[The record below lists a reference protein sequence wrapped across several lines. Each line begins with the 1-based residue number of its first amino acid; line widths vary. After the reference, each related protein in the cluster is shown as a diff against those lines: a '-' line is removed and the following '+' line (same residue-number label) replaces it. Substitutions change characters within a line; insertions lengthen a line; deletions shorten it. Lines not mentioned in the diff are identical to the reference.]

1 MVGGRLTRKQKE
13 SNDFQWYKDNIN
25 NFCKRTENYIF
36 DFLEDETSVGNDKH
50 RMKSNY
56 NLFNN
61 KVSVRDFESMCYP
74 FGKDSSDSKSNF
86 IHKDIVSGKIK
97 ALIGMEMRRPFS
109 FKVLA
114 TNPEATTRKEQEEF
128 NQIRD
133 FVIQEI
139 TAPIRQQIEQE
150 KQLELAK
157 QNQKEPLSEEQIV
170 QLNQQVQQQIEQE
183 VKART
188 PQEVKL
194 YMEREHQDPA
204 EILAHQILEYLKEK
218 EDIRNK
224 FNLAWKHGLL
234 SSKEIFRACIEN
246 KEPVL
251 KVINPLY
258 FDCGEFDHNIEDAEW
273 ASYDEFL
280 TVSEIVNRFGEVLT
294 NQDIDD
300 LYDKVSKRDSDLY
313 LQDVFSDEKSSD
325 RIRVSHCEWKALKPV
340 KFIQGVDLNTGE
352 SYEVI
357 VDEEYKLNEEAGDI
371 SQETIWVVSK
381 FEGYKI
387 DNDLYLYLREVPGQ
401 YFNIDNPTKC
411 KLSYIGC
418 YYDALN
424 SEPTSVMDRIKHY
437 NYLYDKILYRIE
449 KLIDSDKGKILGLN
463 ASLIPLKS
471 ANISLPQWFH
481 YTFENQVALLNPNEE
496 GARQSDITQSIKEI
510 DLSLISDIKKYVE
523 LADYIERRCGE
534 SVGITRQI
542 EGQIGSNEAVRNT
555 QQAIIQSANIL
566 EPYFEMHNIVKKNAL
581 QTLIETAKVA
591 YATYQ
596 PKYITYILDD
606 FSQKMLQIDYDLL
619 ENSTYGVFVSNS
631 MKSDEA
637 LQMVRQLSHAAMQN
651 QAVEMSD
658 IMKVM
663 RSESITEAEE
673 LLKKAEKERRELARQ
688 QQESEQQAQQQLQQ
702 AQQDFEKEKMY
713 MEHQFKME
721 EIEKKGELE
730 IQKQTIL
737 SIGFNEDKD
746 LDKDGTPDVLE
757 VAKFGVDAEIKQRN
771 LELQEAKLEQQKKE
785 HEDNLKRQDRKLD
798 IDNKKAQTQ
807 ILKSSITTK

>member
-13 SNDFQWYKDNIN
+13 SNDYQWYKDNIN
-25 NFCKRTENYIF
+25 NFCSRTENYIF
-36 DFLEDETSVGNDKH
+36 DFLEDETFVGNDKH

-56 NLFNN
+56 DLFNN
-61 KVSVRDFESMCYP
+61 KVNMKDFEAMCYP
-74 FGKDSSDSKSNF
+74 FGKDSGKPKANF
-86 IHKDIVSGKIK
+86 THKDIVSGKIK

-139 TAPIRQQIEQE
+139 TAPIRQQIMQE
-150 KQLELAK
+150 KQNS
-157 QNQKEPLSEEQIV
+157 QQQVPEEQLS
-170 QLNQQVQQQIEQE
+170 QEIEQE
-183 VKART
+183 VQART

-204 EILAHQILEYLKEK
+204 ELLAHQILEYLKEK

-258 FDCGEFDHNIEDAEW
+258 FDCGEFEHNIEDAEW

-280 TVSEIVNRFGEVLT
+280 TVSEIVNRFGDVLT
-294 NQDIDD
+294 SQDIDD
-300 LYDKVSKRDSDLY
+300 LYEKVQSRGTELY
-313 LQDVFSDEKSSD
+313 LQDVFSDNRSSD
-325 RIRVSHCEWKALKPV
+325 RIRVTHCEWKALKPI
-340 KFIQGVDLNTGE
+340 KFIQGIDLITGE
-352 SYEVI
+352 PYEVV
-357 VDEEYKLNEEAGDI
+357 VDEEYKLNKEAGDI
-371 SQETIWVVSK
+371 SQETIWVVSRY
-381 FEGYKI
+381 EGYKI

-401 YFNIDNPTKC
+401 YFDMENPTKC

-437 NYLYDKILYRIE
+437 NYLYDTILYRIE
-449 KLIDSDKGKILGLN
+449 NLINSDKGKILGLN
-463 ASLIPLKS
+463 SALIPLKS
-471 ANISLPQWFH
+471 AKVTLDQWFY
-481 YTFENQVALLNPNEE
+481 YTFENQIALLNPNEE
-496 GARQSDITQSIKEI
+496 GTRQTDITQAVKEI

-534 SVGITRQI
+534 SVGITKQI

-566 EPYFEMHNIVKKNAL
+566 EPYFEMHNIVKRNAL
-581 QTLIETAKVA
+581 QSLIEIAKVA

-596 PKYITYILDD
+596 PKYLTYALDD
-606 FSQKMLQIDYDLL
+606 FSQRMLQIDYDLL

-637 LQMVRQLSHAAMQN
+637 LQMVRQLAHAAMQN
-651 QAVEMSD
+651 QAIEMSD
-658 IMKVM
+658 VMKVM

-702 AQQDFEKEKMY
+702 AKQDFEKEKMY

-737 SIGFNEDKD
+737 SIGFNENKD

-771 LELQEAKLEQQKKE
+771 IELQEAKLEQQKKE
-785 HEDNLKRQDRKLD
+785 HEDNLKQQDKKLQ
-798 IDNKKAQTQ
+798 IEEKKAKNQV
-807 ILKSSITTK
+807 LKSSVNAD

>member
-13 SNDFQWYKDNIN
+13 SNDYQWYKDNIN
-25 NFCKRTENYIF
+25 NFCSRTENYIF
-36 DFLEDETSVGNDKH
+36 DFLEDETFVGNDKH

-56 NLFNN
+56 DLFNN
-61 KVSVRDFESMCYP
+61 KVNMKDFEAVCYP
-74 FGKDSSDSKSNF
+74 FGKDSGKPKTNF
-86 IHKDIVSGKIK
+86 THKDIVSGKIK

-139 TAPIRQQIEQE
+139 TAPIRQQIMQE
-150 KQLELAK
+150 KQNS
-157 QNQKEPLSEEQIV
+157 QQQVPEE
-170 QLNQQVQQQIEQE
+170 QLNQEIEQE
-183 VKART
+183 VQART

-204 EILAHQILEYLKEK
+204 ELLAHQILEYLKEK
-218 EDIRNK
+218 EDLRNK

-258 FDCGEFDHNIEDAEW
+258 FDCGEFEHNIEDAEW

-280 TVSEIVNRFGEVLT
+280 TVSEIVNRFGDVLT
-294 NQDIDD
+294 NEDIDS
-300 LYDKVSKRDSDLY
+300 LYEKVQSRGTEFY
-313 LQDVFSDEKSSD
+313 LQDVFSDNRASD
-325 RIRVSHCEWKALKPV
+325 RIRVTHCEWKALKPI
-340 KFIQGVDLNTGE
+340 KFIQGIDLTTGE
-352 SYEVI
+352 PYEVV
-357 VDEEYKLNEEAGDI
+357 VDEEYKLNKEAGDI
-371 SQETIWVVSK
+371 SQETIWVVSRY
-381 FEGYKI
+381 EGYKI

-401 YFNIDNPTKC
+401 YFDMENPTKC

-437 NYLYDKILYRIE
+437 NYLYDTILYRIE
-449 KLIDSDKGKILGLN
+449 SLINSDKGKILGLN
-463 ASLIPLKS
+463 SALIPLKS
-471 ANISLPQWFH
+471 AKVTLDQWFY
-481 YTFENQVALLNPNEE
+481 YTFENQIALLNPNEE
-496 GARQSDITQSIKEI
+496 GTRQTDITQAVKEI

-534 SVGITRQI
+534 SVGITKQI

-566 EPYFEMHNIVKKNAL
+566 EPYFEMHNIVKRNAL
-581 QTLIETAKVA
+581 QSLIEIAKVA

-596 PKYITYILDD
+596 PKYLTYALDD
-606 FSQKMLQIDYDLL
+606 FSQRMLQIDYDLL

-637 LQMVRQLSHAAMQN
+637 LQMVRQLAHAAMQN
-651 QAVEMSD
+651 QAIEMSD
-658 IMKVM
+658 VMKVM

-771 LELQEAKLEQQKKE
+771 IELQEAKLEQQKKE
-785 HEDNLKRQDRKLD
+785 HEDNLRQQDKKLQ
-798 IDNKKAQTQ
+798 IEEKKAKNQV
-807 ILKSSITTK
+807 LKSSVNAD

>member
-1 MVGGRLTRKQKE
+1 MTGGRLTRKQKE

-25 NFCKRTENYIF
+25 NFCRRTENYIF
-36 DFLEDETSVGNDKH
+36 DFLEDETFVGNDKH

-56 NLFNN
+56 DLFNN
-61 KVSVRDFESMCYP
+61 KVNMKDFEAVCYP
-74 FGKDSSDSKSNF
+74 FGKDSGKPKTNF
-86 IHKDIVSGKIK
+86 THKDIVSGKIK

-109 FKVLA
+109 FRVLA

-139 TAPIRQQIEQE
+139 TAPIRKQVEQE
-150 KQLELAK
+150 QAQQLAQ
-157 QNQKEPLSEEQIV
+157 QNQEEPLTEEQIS
-170 QLNQQVQQQIEQE
+170 QINSQVQQQIEQE

-194 YMEREHQDPA
+194 YMERDHQDPA
-204 EILAHQILEYLKEK
+204 ELLAHQILEYLKEK

-246 KEPVL
+246 REPVL

-258 FDCGEFDHNIEDAEW
+258 FDCGEFDYNVEDAEW

-280 TVSEIVNRFGEVLT
+280 TVSEIVNRFGDVLE
-294 NQDIDD
+294 NEDIDN
-300 LYDKVSKRDSDLY
+300 LYKKVQNRGTELY
-313 LQDVFSDEKSSD
+313 LQDVFSDNRSSD
-325 RIRVSHCEWKALKPV
+325 RIRVTHCEWKSLKPI
-340 KFIQGVDLNTGE
+340 KFVRGIDLETNE
-352 SYEVI
+352 PYEIV
-357 VDEEYKLNEEAGDI
+357 VDEEYKLNKESGDLSEEL
-371 SQETIWVVSK
+371 IWVVSRY
-381 FEGYKI
+381 EGYKI
-387 DNDLYLYLREVPGQ
+387 DNDLYLHLREVPGQ
-401 YFNIDNPTKC
+401 YFDLENPTKC

-424 SEPTSVMDRIKHY
+424 SEPTSIMDRIKHY
-437 NYLYDKILYRIE
+437 NYLYDTILYRIE
-449 KLIDSDKGKILGLN
+449 SLINSDRGKILGIN

-471 ANISLPQWFH
+471 AKISLDQWFY
-481 YTFENQVALLNPNEE
+481 YTFDNQIALLNPNEE
-496 GARQSDITQSIKEI
+496 GTRQSEITQAVKEI

-534 SVGITRQI
+534 SVGITKQI

-566 EPYFEMHNIVKKNAL
+566 EPYFEMHNIVKRNAL
-581 QTLIETAKVA
+581 QALIEIAKVA
-591 YATYQ
+591 YSTYQ
-596 PKYITYILDD
+596 PKYLSYALDD
-606 FSQKMLQIDYDLL
+606 FSQRMLQIDYDLL
-619 ENSTYGVFVSNS
+619 ENSTYGIFVSNS

-637 LQMVRQLSHAAMQN
+637 LQMVRQLAHAAMQN
-651 QAVEMSD
+651 QAIEMSD
-658 IMKVM
+658 VMKVM

-673 LLKKAEKERRELARQ
+673 LLKKAEKERREFTQQ
-688 QQESEQQAQQQLQQ
+688 QQEEQLKSQKELQEAQQQH
-702 AQQDFEKEKMY
+702 EKDMKY
-713 MEHQFKME
+713 IDHQFKME
-721 EIEKKGELE
+721 EIDLKGKLE

-757 VAKFGVDAEIKQRN
+757 VAKFGIDADIKQRN
-771 LELQEAKLEQQKKE
+771 IELQEAKLEQQKKE
-785 HEDNLKRQDRKLD
+785 HEDNMKQQDKKLA
-798 IDNKKAQTQ
+798 IDEKKAKNQV
-807 ILKSSITTK
+807 LKSSVNVE